1 MSFYRQRH
9 KELVSQINPREQ
21 KKKENIQFP
30 HVFSVLETLV
40 KKIVNINVNGLWN
53 YIGWRKTTKN
63 VA

>member
-21 KKKENIQFP
+21 KKENIQFP